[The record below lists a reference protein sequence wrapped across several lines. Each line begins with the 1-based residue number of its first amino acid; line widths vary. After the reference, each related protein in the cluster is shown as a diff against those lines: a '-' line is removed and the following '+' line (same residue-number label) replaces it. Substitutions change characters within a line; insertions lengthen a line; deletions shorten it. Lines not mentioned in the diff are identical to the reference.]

1 MTNTLLIFA
10 SAAIGFGGA
19 PWLGFA
25 IGAAMI
31 VLLGLP
37 QQRDFLRRYAGQPKT
52 DVYFVMLF
60 EIGLAVAGALASAW
74 VGYGLRYL
82 LALFLQK

>member
-1 MTNTLLIFA
+1 M
-10 SAAIGFGGA
+10 
-19 PWLGFA
+19 GFA

-60 EIGLAVAGALASAW
+60 DIGLAVAGALAGAW
-74 VGYGLRYL
+74 VGFGLRYV
-82 LALFLQK
+82 LARVRR